1 MNSTSDQRAFALL
14 PPDASWLDAA
24 FAATGSVFF
33 ALDGSGLILD
43 IVGPVLETLHAEPD
57 QLVGKPPVAL
67 VHPDERERFS
77 SSLVGVERFDRMTR
91 INGRFS
97 ARGSDWRR
105 LHMDVWRPGG
115 VSGVSV
121 VGRFTA
127 VVQSTALEADLLRE
141 RNLFNQLLQHLQTA
155 VVICDAQGKIL
166 IHNEPLKA
174 HKFAIPPMTPLEEW
188 LPRVRA
194 FADDGVTPLDNQ
206 QTPVPRALRGERV
219 EDLRFA
225 VQVSHDEIR
234 FRRAWGG
241 PMFDASGALVG
252 AVFAI
257 HDVTEQRKIETALL
271 AQATHD
277 SLTGLPNRSVVQER
291 LQGALARARRSKTPV
306 AVLFID
312 LDHFK
317 LVNDTI
323 DHAAGDRLLVHVAEQ
338 VRAVIRPTDT
348 LVRLG
353 GDEFLAICESIAG
366 VGDALSVADRIRAAV
381 TRAVHEMRI
390 EIPVSASIG
399 IALAQTGLESP
410 DSLLTDADTA
420 MYRAKEAGR
429 DGVEVFGEA
438 LRAKAL
444 ARIEGQRGLI
454 AAIEERRIR
463 THFQPIYDAAS
474 GRMVGAEALA
484 RILDPVVG
492 LVPASQFHD
501 IAEETGLVTQLD
513 EIVTEQALAFLAARR
528 AGGDTD
534 LFIGINLSLRTLGRT
549 DLVEW
554 LSASAEAAGVPM
566 TRIGLEISESR
577 ILSAPA
583 LLQSTIGALRERG
596 VHVGLDHFGSGNSTL
611 AFARQWP
618 LAFVK
623 IDRLYVADV
632 DTNPQTA
639 AIVDSLIRLAHALH
653 QTVTAQGVETADQAA
668 VLRSLG
674 CDFLQGF
681 YLSEPVAAG
690 DWETDAQPD

>member
-1 MNSTSDQRAFALL
+1 MNSTSDHKAFALL

-33 ALDGSGLILD
+33 ALDGGGLILD
-43 IVGPVLETLHAEPD
+43 IVGPVLETLHGEPD

-67 VHPDERERFS
+67 VHPDERERFLS
-77 SSLVGVERFDRMTR
+77 ALKDVQRFDRVTR
-91 INGRFS
+91 ITARFS
-97 ARGSDWRR
+97 ARGSEWRR
-105 LHMDVWRPGG
+105 LHMDIWRPSGI
-115 VSGVSV
+115 SGVSV
-121 VGRFTA
+121 VGRFGA

-155 VVICDAQGKIL
+155 VIVCDANGKIL
-166 IHNEPLKA
+166 IHNELLNK

-188 LPRVRA
+188 LPKVTA
-194 FADDGVTPLDNQ
+194 FADDGVTPLDVY
-206 QTPVPRALRGERV
+206 QTPIPRALRGERV

-225 VQVSHDEIR
+225 IQVAPDELR

-241 PMFDASGALVG
+241 PMYDASGALAG

-257 HDVTEQRKIETALL
+257 HDVTDQRKVETALL

-291 LQGALARARRSKTPV
+291 LQAALARSRRSKTPV

-323 DHAAGDRLLVHVAEQ
+323 DHAAGDRLLVAVAQQ
-338 VRAVIRPTDT
+338 VRAVIRPADT

-353 GDEFLAICESIAG
+353 GDEFLAICENLSG
-366 VGDALSVADRIRAAV
+366 VGDALSVAERIRAAV
-381 TRAVHEMRI
+381 GRAVHEQHI

-429 DGVEVFGEA
+429 DGVEVFGEE

-454 AAIEERRIR
+454 AAIDERRIR
-463 THFQPIYDAAS
+463 THFQPIYDAVT
-474 GRMVGAEALA
+474 GQMVGAEALA

-492 LVPASQFHD
+492 LVPAAQFHD
-501 IAEETGLVTQLD
+501 VAEETGLVLQLD
-513 EIVTEQALAFLAARR
+513 EIVTAQALSFLAERR
-528 AGGDTD
+528 AEGQLD
-534 LFIGINLSLRTLGRT
+534 LFIGINLSLRSLGRV

-554 LSASAEAAGVPM
+554 LSGAAEAAGVPM
-566 TRIGLEISESR
+566 ERIGLEISESR

-583 LLQSTIGALRERG
+583 ILQNTIQALRDKG
-596 VHVGLDHFGSGNSTL
+596 VHVGLDHFGSGNSSL

-623 IDRLYVADV
+623 IDRVYVADL

-653 QTVTAQGVETADQAA
+653 QTVTAQGVETAEQAA

-674 CDFLQGF
+674 CDFLQGY

-690 DWETDAQPD
+690 DWEQASRQD

>member
-1 MNSTSDQRAFALL
+1 MNSTSDQKVFALL

-33 ALDGSGLILD
+33 ALDGAGLILD
-43 IVGPVLETLHAEPD
+43 IVGPVLETLHAEPG
-57 QLVGKPPVAL
+57 QLVGKTPVSL
-67 VHPDERERFS
+67 VHPDERERFLA
-77 SSLVGVERFDRMTR
+77 SLNDVQRFDRMTR

-97 ARGSDWRR
+97 SRGSDWRR
-105 LHMDVWRPGG
+105 LHMDVWRPSG

-155 VVICDAQGKIL
+155 VIVCDAQGKIL
-166 IHNEPLKA
+166 IHNELLNK
-174 HKFAIPPMTPLEEW
+174 HKFAIPPMTPLEVW
-188 LPRVRA
+188 LPKVTA
-194 FADDGVTPLDNQ
+194 FTDDGVTPLDVH
-206 QTPVPRALRGERV
+206 QTPIPRALRGERI

-225 VQVSHDEIR
+225 IQVAPDEVR

-241 PMFDASGALVG
+241 PMFDASGTLVG

-257 HDVTEQRKIETALL
+257 HDMTDQRRVETALL
-271 AQATHD
+271 AQAPHD

-291 LQGALARARRSKTPV
+291 LQAALARSRRSKTPV

-323 DHAAGDRLLVHVAEQ
+323 DHAAGDRLLVAVAQQ
-338 VRAVIRPTDT
+338 VRAVIRPSDT

-353 GDEFLAICESIAG
+353 GDEFLAICENLSG
-366 VGDALSVADRIRAAV
+366 VGDALTVADRIRAAV
-381 TRAVHEMRI
+381 THAVHTLSI

-399 IALAQTGLESP
+399 IAMAQTGLESP

-429 DGVEVFGEA
+429 DGVEVFGEE

-463 THFQPIYDAAS
+463 THFQPIFDAAS

-484 RILDPVVG
+484 RIVDPVVG
-492 LVPASQFHD
+492 LVEAGSFLD
-501 IAEETGLVTQLD
+501 VAEETGLVTQLD
-513 EIVTEQALAFLAARR
+513 DIVMRQALAFLAERR
-528 AGGDTD
+528 AEGNLD
-534 LFIGINLSLRTLGRT
+534 LFVGINLSLRTLGRA
-549 DLVEW
+549 DVVSW
-554 LSASAEAAGVPM
+554 LAEAAEAAGVPM
-566 TRIGLEISESR
+566 NRIGLEISESR
-577 ILSAPA
+577 ILTAPA
-583 LLQSTIGALRERG
+583 LLHGTIEALAERG
-596 VHVGLDHFGSGNSTL
+596 VHVGLDHFGSGNSSL

-623 IDRLYVADV
+623 IDRLYLADIG
-632 DTNPQTA
+632 TNPQSA

-653 QTVTAQGVETADQAA
+653 QSVTAQGVETAEQAA

-681 YLSEPVAAG
+681 YLSEPVASG
-690 DWETDAQPD
+690 DWETDQSRV

>member
-1 MNSTSDQRAFALL
+1 MNSTSDQKAFALL

-33 ALDGSGLILD
+33 ALDGAGLILD
-43 IVGPVLETLHAEPD
+43 IVGPVLETLHAEQE
-57 QLVGKPPVAL
+57 QLVGKPPISL
-67 VHPDERERFS
+67 VHPDERER
-77 SSLVGVERFDRMTR
+77 SLAALNGVQRFDRMTR
-91 INGRFS
+91 ITGRFS
-97 ARGSDWRR
+97 SRGSDWRR
-105 LHMDVWRPGG
+105 LHMDVWRPAGVVG
-115 VSGVSV
+115 VSM

-155 VVICDAQGKIL
+155 VIVCDAQGKIL
-166 IHNEPLKA
+166 IHNEPLTK
-174 HKFAIPPMTPLEEW
+174 HKFAIPPMTALDEW
-188 LPRVRA
+188 LPKVRA
-194 FADDGVTPLDNQ
+194 FADDGVTSLDVQ
-206 QTPVPRALRGERV
+206 QTPIPRALRGERI

-225 VQVSHDEIR
+225 VQVAPDEIR

-241 PMFDASGALVG
+241 PMFDASGTLAG

-257 HDVTEQRKIETALL
+257 HDVTDQRRVETALL

-291 LQGALARARRSKTPV
+291 LQAALARARRSKTPI

-323 DHAAGDRLLVHVAEQ
+323 DHAAGDRLLIAVAQQ
-338 VRAVIRPTDT
+338 VRAVIRPADT

-353 GDEFLAICESIAG
+353 GDEFLAICENLSG
-366 VGDALSVADRIRAAV
+366 VGDALTVADRIRAAV
-381 TRAVHEMRI
+381 TQAVSALGI

-399 IALAQTGLESP
+399 IAMAQTGLESP
-410 DSLLTDADTA
+410 DALLTDADTA

-429 DGVEVFGEA
+429 DGVEVFGEE

-444 ARIEGQRGLI
+444 ARIEGQRGLS

-484 RILDPVVG
+484 RIVDPVAG
-492 LVPASQFHD
+492 LIQAGNFVD
-501 IAEETGLVTQLD
+501 VAEETGLVTQLD
-513 EIVTEQALAFLAARR
+513 EIVTQQALAFLAERR
-528 AGGDTD
+528 AEGNLD
-534 LFIGINLSLRTLGRT
+534 LFVGINLSLRTLGRA
-549 DLVEW
+549 DVVSW
-554 LSASAEAAGVPM
+554 LAKAAEAAGVPM
-566 TRIGLEISESR
+566 NRIGLEISESR
-577 ILSAPA
+577 ILTAPTLLHDTIEA
-583 LLQSTIGALRERG
+583 LAERG
-596 VHVGLDHFGSGNSTL
+596 VHVGLDHFGSGNSSL

-632 DTNPQTA
+632 GTNPQSA
-639 AIVDSLIRLAHALH
+639 AIIDSLIRLAHALH
-653 QTVTAQGVETADQAA
+653 QSVTAQGVETEAQAA

-681 YLSEPVAAG
+681 YLSEPVSAG
-690 DWETDAQPD
+690 DWETELQQG

>member
-1 MNSTSDQRAFALL
+1 MNSTSDQKAFALL

-43 IVGPVLETLHAEPD
+43 IVGPVLETLHAEPS
-57 QLVGKPPVAL
+57 QLVGKLPASL
-67 VHPDERERFS
+67 VHPDERERFVAA
-77 SSLVGVERFDRMTR
+77 LNDVQRFDRVTR

-105 LHMDVWRPGG
+105 LHMDVWRPSG

-121 VGRFTA
+121 VGRFSA

-155 VVICDAQGKIL
+155 VVVCDAQGKIL
-166 IHNEPLKA
+166 IHNEPLRA
-174 HKFAIPPMTPLEEW
+174 HKFAIPPMTPLDVW
-188 LPRVRA
+188 LPRIVA
-194 FADDGVTPLDNQ
+194 FADDGVTPLDNL

-225 VQVSHDEIR
+225 VRVAPDEIR

-241 PMFDASGALVG
+241 PMFDASGTLVG

-257 HDVTEQRKIETALL
+257 HDVTEQRKVEAALL

-291 LQGALARARRSKTPV
+291 LQGALARSRRSKTPV

-323 DHAAGDRLLVHVAEQ
+323 DHAAGDRLLVEVAHQ

-353 GDEFLAICESIAG
+353 GDEFLAICENLSG

-381 TRAVHEMRI
+381 SRAVHELQI

-444 ARIEGQRGLI
+444 ARIEGQRGLV
-454 AAIEERRIR
+454 AAIDERRIR
-463 THFQPIYDAAS
+463 THFQPIYDGAS

-501 IAEETGLVTQLD
+501 VAEETGLVTQLD
-513 EIVTEQALAFLAARR
+513 EIVTEQALSFLAGRR
-528 AGGDTD
+528 AAGDLD
-534 LFIGINLSLRTLGRT
+534 LFVGINLSLRTLGRA
-549 DLVEW
+549 DLVDW
-554 LSASAEAAGVPM
+554 LSGAAEAAGVPM
-566 TRIGLEISESR
+566 NRIGIEISETR

-583 LLQSTIGALRERG
+583 LLQSTIGAFRDRG

-623 IDRLYVADV
+623 IDRLYVRDV

-653 QTVTAQGVETADQAA
+653 QSVTAQGVETAEQAA

-681 YLSEPVAAG
+681 YLSEPVAPG
-690 DWETDAQPD
+690 DWESDLAPG

>member
-1 MNSTSDQRAFALL
+1 MNSTSDHKAFALL
-14 PPDASWLDAA
+14 PPDSSWLDAA

-33 ALDGSGLILD
+33 ALDSAGLILD
-43 IVGPVLETLHAEPD
+43 IVGPALETLHGEPD
-57 QLVGKPPVAL
+57 QLVGRPPSAL
-67 VHPDERERFS
+67 VHPDERERF
-77 SSLVGVERFDRMTR
+77 LAALNDVQRFDRMTR

-97 ARGSDWRR
+97 ASGSDWRR
-105 LHMDVWRPGG
+105 LHMDVWRPSN

-121 VGRFTA
+121 VGRFGA
-127 VVQSTALEADLLRE
+127 LVQSASLEADLLRE
-141 RNLFNQLLQHLQTA
+141 RGLFNQLLQHLQTA
-155 VVICDAQGKIL
+155 VVVCDATGRVL
-166 IHNEPLKA
+166 IHNEPLTK
-174 HKFAIPPMTPLEEW
+174 HKFAIPPMTPLEDW
-188 LPRVRA
+188 LPKVRA
-194 FADDGVTPLDNQ
+194 FADDGVTSLDVQ
-206 QTPVPRALRGERV
+206 QTPIPRALRGERV

-225 VQVSHDEIR
+225 IQVAPDEIR

-241 PMFDASGALVG
+241 PMFDASGTLVG

-257 HDVTEQRKIETALL
+257 HDVTEQRKVETALL

-291 LQGALARARRSKTPV
+291 LHAALARARRSKSPV

-323 DHAAGDRLLVHVAEQ
+323 DHAAGDRLLVAVAQQ
-338 VRAVIRPTDT
+338 VRTVIRPADT

-353 GDEFLAICESIAG
+353 GDEFLAICESLSG

-381 TRAVHEMRI
+381 GRAVAEQRI

-429 DGVEVFGEA
+429 DGVEVFGEE

-454 AAIEERRIR
+454 AAIDERRIR
-463 THFQPIYDAAS
+463 THFQPIYDATS

-492 LVPASQFHD
+492 LVAASQFHD
-501 IAEETGLVTQLD
+501 VAEETGLVMQLD
-513 EIVTEQALAFLAARR
+513 ETVTAQALAFLAERR
-528 AGGDTD
+528 AEGNLD
-534 LFIGINLSLRTLGRT
+534 LFIGINLSLRSLGRT

-554 LSASAEAAGVPM
+554 LSRAAEVAGVPM
-566 TRIGLEISESR
+566 NRIGLEISESR

-583 LLQSTIGALRERG
+583 LLQGTIAALREKG
-596 VHVGLDHFGSGNSTL
+596 VHVGLDHFGSGNSSL

-623 IDRLYVADV
+623 IDRVYVADL

-653 QTVTAQGVETADQAA
+653 QSVTAQGVETAAQAA

-674 CDFLQGF
+674 CDFLQGY
-681 YLSEPVAAG
+681 YLSEPVAG
-690 DWETDAQPD
+690 SDWENEFRQG

>member
-1 MNSTSDQRAFALL
+1 
-14 PPDASWLDAA
+14 
-24 FAATGSVFF
+24 
-33 ALDGSGLILD
+33 
-43 IVGPVLETLHAEPD
+43 
-57 QLVGKPPVAL
+57 
-67 VHPDERERFS
+67 
-77 SSLVGVERFDRMTR
+77 
-91 INGRFS
+91 
-97 ARGSDWRR
+97 
-105 LHMDVWRPGG
+105 MDVWRPSG

-155 VVICDAQGKIL
+155 VIVCDAQGKIL
-166 IHNEPLKA
+166 IHNELLNK

-188 LPRVRA
+188 LPKVTA
-194 FADDGVTPLDNQ
+194 FTDDGVTPLDVH
-206 QTPVPRALRGERV
+206 QTPIPRALRGERV

-225 VQVSHDEIR
+225 IQVAPNEMR

-241 PMFDASGALVG
+241 PMFDASGAMVG

-257 HDVTEQRKIETALL
+257 HDVTDQRRVETALL

-291 LQGALARARRSKTPV
+291 LQAALARSRRSKTPV

-323 DHAAGDRLLVHVAEQ
+323 DHAAGDRLLVAVAQQ
-338 VRAVIRPTDT
+338 VRAVIRPADT

-353 GDEFLAICESIAG
+353 GDEFLAICENLSG
-366 VGDALSVADRIRAAV
+366 VGDALTVADRIRAAV
-381 TRAVHEMRI
+381 THAVQTLGI

-399 IALAQTGLESP
+399 IAMAQTGLESP

-429 DGVEVFGEA
+429 DGVEVFGEE

-454 AAIEERRIR
+454 AAIEEQRIR

-484 RILDPVVG
+484 RIIDPVVG
-492 LVPASQFHD
+492 IVEAGSFLDV
-501 IAEETGLVTQLD
+501 AEETGLVTQLD
-513 EIVTEQALAFLAARR
+513 DIVMRQALAFLAERR
-528 AGGDTD
+528 AEGNLD
-534 LFIGINLSLRTLGRT
+534 LFVGINLSLRTLGRA
-549 DLVEW
+549 DVVSW
-554 LSASAEAAGVPM
+554 LADAAEAAGVPM
-566 TRIGLEISESR
+566 SRIGLEISESR
-577 ILSAPA
+577 ILTAPA
-583 LLQSTIGALRERG
+583 LLHGTIEALAERD
-596 VHVGLDHFGSGNSTL
+596 VHVGLDHFGSGNSSL

-618 LAFVK
+618 LSFVK
-623 IDRLYVADV
+623 IDRLYVADIG
-632 DTNPQTA
+632 TNPQSA
-639 AIVDSLIRLAHALH
+639 AIVDSLIRLAHALR
-653 QTVTAQGVETADQAA
+653 QSVTAQGVETAEQAA

-690 DWETDAQPD
+690 DWETDQSQA